1 MQNIYICHAVHRHGF
16 RGIST
21 PVHEFPSNQCLMS
34 APGQGG
40 GRRRCGAS
48 ATDDNAV
55 LGWTTMADCSRIQA
69 SRYQVLSRGHHCKSR
84 RSAVYTD
91 DCKSLPNIPTHERRI
106 PGILRQ
112 ILSLVDI
119 SYHKMSSPATSI
131 SQSVPAV
138 AAPSVPEASPCPPLS
153 TALPF
158 PPRPCRQVPLNPAHD
173 RARIPA

>member
-1 MQNIYICHAVHRHGF
+1 
-16 RGIST
+16 
-21 PVHEFPSNQCLMS
+21 MS

-55 LGWTTMADCSRIQA
+55 LGWTTMADCSRIHA
-69 SRYQVLSRGHHCKSR
+69 SGYQVLSRGHHCKSR

-91 DCKSLPNIPTHERRI
+91 DCKSLPSIPTHERRI

-138 AAPSVPEASPCPPLS
+138 AAPSVPEASPCPPLCGLQS
-153 TALPF
+153 GCIANLTGAQYKLQKRGLACCVMPF
-158 PPRPCRQVPLNPAHD
+158 RMED
-173 RARIPA
+173 